1 MTKKMAAF
9 LMALDMLV
17 EDMEKSATQ
26 HRAEVDYQ
34 TASTN
39 PLMAYD
45 VGHMKA
51 TEQWK
56 ERLAHLAKQ
65 ARREFE

>member
-17 EDMEKSATQ
+17 EDMEKSAAQ

-34 TASTN
+34 IASTN
-39 PLMAYD
+39 PLVAYD

-56 ERLAHLAKQ
+56 ERLAYLAKQ